1 MKIAITSIG
10 SEIESKVDS
19 RFGRCDYFFIYDT
32 ETEKT
37 ESIKNEGS
45 GAMGGAGV
53 ISAQTIINRG
63 IDILITGNVGPNA
76 FHTLTAGGVKI
87 YGGAT
92 GTVREAIKK
101 YEKGELNE
109 LSSSSVPPHFGMSK

>member
-1 MKIAITSIG
+1 MKIAISSSG
-10 SEIESKVDS
+10 SDIDAQVDS
-19 RFGRCDYFFIYDT
+19 RFGRCSYFIIYDT

-45 GAMGGAGV
+45 GAMGGAG
-53 ISAQTIINRG
+53 ILSAQTIINKG
-63 IDILITGNVGPNA
+63 VDVLITGNVGPNA

-92 GTVREAIKK
+92 GTLKEAIEM
-101 YEKGELNE
+101 YNKGELNE
-109 LSSSSVPPHFGMSK
+109 LSSASVPPHFGMGR

>member
-1 MKIAITSIG
+1 MKIAVSSTG
-10 SEIESKVDS
+10 SDIDSQVDS
-19 RFGRCDYFFIYDT
+19 RFGRCSYFIIYDT
-32 ETEKT
+32 ETEKI

-53 ISAQTIINRG
+53 LSAQTIINKG

-92 GTVREAIKK
+92 GTLKEALEM
-101 YEKGELNE
+101 YNKGELKD
-109 LSSSSVPPHFGMSK
+109 LSSASVPPHFGMK